1 MSFHQKTCSKWTNV
15 IFLFQ
20 FDGTRWLGPPSSV
33 SEVFHRYFNNSE
45 VFHRYFNNSKLL
57 WTQHGFPT
65 SEHTKTPKFSRLPFR
80 RDTCLS
86 RVDLLIHG
94 FYNQS
99 FKPRNKPYHF
109 KSLLYFPSSVEARPI
124 HAFRLQY
131 AAQDCRAVDNPLG
144 STQHLGPLSQL
155 HEVPTSSSWI
165 YDTAFFEDGGHNE
178 IRDSWWIMFI
188 NSFSRNTFHA
198 FWCAKVHPPGV
209 DSSTR
214 RWARRRLRRL
224 GALEVLGAM
233 GAEVEVATESL
244 GWTENNLVKH
254 EPGKWFGYSYMLF
267 GFHVNG
273 GVDQQ
278 QMVISFWIT
287 RVL

>member
-1 MSFHQKTCSKWTNV
+1 MNQCHFFVPIWRCPMTWPTQFSFRGFSPLLQ
-15 IFLFQ
+15 Q
-20 FDGTRWLGPPSSV
+20 FGG
-33 SEVFHRYFNNSE
+33 
-45 VFHRYFNNSKLL
+45 
-57 WTQHGFPT
+57 
-65 SEHTKTPKFSRLPFR
+65 SEHTKTPKVSRLRFR

-86 RVDLLIHG
+86 RVGSTDTWLLQPEFQTAQQTVSLQI
-94 FYNQS
+94 N
-99 FKPRNKPYHF
+99 
-109 KSLLYFPSSVEARPI
+109 SLLSIFCWGTTHSCISAAVCSAGLSCSRQSSRINTTPGPTV
-124 HAFRLQY
+124 
-131 AAQDCRAVDNPLG
+131 AAAW
-144 STQHLGPLSQL
+144 
-155 HEVPTSSSWI
+155 EVPTSSSWI

-188 NSFSRNTFHA
+188 NSFSWSTFHA

-209 DSSTR
+209 GDSSTR

-254 EPGKWFGYSYMLF
+254 EPGKWFGYSYMFF